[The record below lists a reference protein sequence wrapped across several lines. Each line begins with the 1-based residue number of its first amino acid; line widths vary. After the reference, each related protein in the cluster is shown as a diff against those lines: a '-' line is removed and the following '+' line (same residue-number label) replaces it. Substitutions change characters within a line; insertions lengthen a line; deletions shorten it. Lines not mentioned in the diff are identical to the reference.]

1 MITILSNLEKR
12 KFQFWHYKV
21 SHGELLIRSPKSDK
35 YPENIDILFFDVKY
49 VELPR
54 FLPDLKIE
62 EASDEDVKYVDEKLQ
77 KETKT
82 NDIVV
87 LLSNGNRYLVV
98 SSIMKIVENDLDLFE
113 LPFENLKY

>member
-1 MITILSNLEKR
+1 MN
-12 KFQFWHYKV
+12 
-21 SHGELLIRSPKSDK
+21 
-35 YPENIDILFFDVKY
+35 
-49 VELPR
+49 
-54 FLPDLKIE
+54 
-62 EASDEDVKYVDEKLQ
+62 EKLQ